1 MRLVVGMIGMIA
13 AALLVGCETPPKD
26 TAKKEESK
34 WVRKDAPVDAGKTV
48 TPTPVPAVVNKDP
61 KTFDFESMSIKLT
74 PAEEARV
81 ALLVEQA
88 KSATTISIRG
98 FCNRNEVGNA
108 KDAAIA
114 RANAVREVLVK
125 GGVPSSKIRLRFT
138 TDEARHAAV
147 VEFQ

>member
-1 MRLVVGMIGMIA
+1 MRLVIGLIA
-13 AALLVGCETPPKD
+13 LALLAGCETPPKD
-26 TAKKEESK
+26 TTPKKEDSK
-34 WVRKDAPVDAGKTV
+34 WVHKEAPKADAAKTV
-48 TPTPVPAVVNKDP
+48 TPTPTPAAVTKDP
-61 KTFDFESMSIKLT
+61 NTFDFEPMSIKLT

-88 KSATTISIRG
+88 KSAKTIAIRG

-114 RANAVREVLVK
+114 RASAVREVLVK
-125 GGVPSSKIRLRFT
+125 AGVPSSKFRIRFT